1 MNLLKKQKNVK
12 HFGICVKQ
20 KQQKSTKKKQ
30 NKTLNIFILSLKF
43 IKELKL

>member
-20 KQQKSTKKKQ
+20 KTTSTKKT
-30 NKTLNIFILSLKF
+30 TLNTFILSLKF

>member
-20 KQQKSTKKKQ
+20 KQQKSTTKK
-30 NKTLNIFILSLKF
+30 NKT
-43 IKELKL
+43 KL

>member
-20 KQQKSTKKKQ
+20 KQQKETKQ
-30 NKTLNIFILSLKF
+30 NFNFYFKS
-43 IKELKL
+43 